1 MRKLLLS
8 FCMVLISFSVSSQS
22 VGISGNINFIPSTTF
37 DIDGGLRIRNFNS
50 GVITSNSTG
59 VLSSA
64 NGSTGQVLGSGPTW
78 VDPKTF
84 SWTINGNDNTSVS
97 TNFIGTTNN
106 TGIAFR
112 TDGLERMRLQNS
124 GQLTIGSTQAGGKL
138 DVHQSASNDVARFT
152 TYDNANSI
160 LLRRAQTSSGS
171 LSPTTTA
178 NIVLGRF
185 DFEGYNGGTSATGYT
200 PAARMEIST
209 DATGGT
215 STDMPG
221 RIIFSTTPDGSGTLI
236 ERLRITNG
244 GNIGIGNSAPGSV
257 LDITG
262 SHRIRSTS
270 TNATFTDAGALAL
283 KQGDSN
289 PFISFH
295 SDLGVRQGYIQSSVG
310 TNTLTIASELPS
322 GMRLIT
328 GGLERV
334 RIINGGNVGIATTT
348 PSEKLDVSGNV
359 KLTATTTAT
368 RTNGQLQFTAGGEG
382 VATKMVVFRKTTTLT
397 TANTSATKV
406 FDDGYMR
413 FGIWF
418 NSAASRWVIGF
429 SPYNNQFYDYNYI
442 GNARYY
448 NGTYR
453 YTNDG
458 LNNYVWSLSDDVST
472 TSGTYY
478 ECGGVLNTASW
489 NYATGGSGMLYAE
502 GTTTTNPFYEYRF
515 FVSYTSTSTQRLVTV
530 IVKAY
535 Y

>member
-1 MRKLLLS
+1 MKKILTILTVILTS
-8 FCMVLISFSVSSQS
+8 TFAMSQN
-22 VGISGNINFIPSTTF
+22 VGISTNVIFTPSTTL
-37 DIDGGLRIRNFNS
+37 DVDGGVRIRDLS
-50 GVITSNSTG
+50 TGVVTSNSTG
-59 VLSSA
+59 VLSST
-64 NGSTGQVLGSGPTW
+64 NGTSGQVLGTGPTW

-84 SWTINGNDNTSVS
+84 SWTIDGNDNTSVS
-97 TNFIGTTNN
+97 TNFIGTTNA

-112 TDGLERMRLQNS
+112 TDGVERMRLQSS
-124 GQLTIGSTQAGGKL
+124 GQLTIGSTVAGGKL
-138 DVHQSASNDVARFT
+138 DVHQTSSNDVMRLVN
-152 TYDNANSI
+152 YGNPNKI
-160 LLRRAQTSSGS
+160 LVRRTEGTQI
-171 LSPTTTA
+171 SPTATTTT

-185 DFEGYNGGTSATGYT
+185 DFEGYNGTGFT
-200 PAARMEIST
+200 PAARIETMT
-209 DATGGT
+209 DAVGGT

-221 RIIFSTTPDGSGTLI
+221 RLTFWTTPDGSGSMI
-236 ERLRITNG
+236 ERLRITNS
-244 GNIGIGNSAPGSV
+244 GNVGIGNSAPGSV

-295 SDLGVRQGYIQSSVG
+295 SDLGARQGYIQSSVG
-310 TNTLTIASELPS
+310 TNTLTISSELPS
-322 GMRLIT
+322 GIRLIT

-334 RIINGGNVGIATTT
+334 RVINDGNVGIATTT

-359 KLTATTTAT
+359 KLTTTTTAT
-368 RTNGQLQFTAGGEG
+368 TTNGQLQFTAGGEG

-397 TANTSATKV
+397 TANTTATKV

-418 NSAASRWVIGF
+418 NSVSGRWVIGF
-429 SPYNNQFYDYNYI
+429 SPYNNQFYDYNYL

-458 LNNYVWSLSDDVST
+458 LNNYVWSLSDDVTT

-502 GTTTTNPFYEYRF
+502 GTTTTNPFYEYSF
-515 FVSYTSTSTQRLVTV
+515 FVSYTSTSTQRVVTV

>member
-1 MRKLLLS
+1 MI
-8 FCMVLISFSVSSQS
+8 MIPFSVSSQN
-22 VGISGNINFIPSTTF
+22 VGISGDINFIPSTTF
-37 DIDGGLRIRNFNS
+37 DIDGGLRIRTFNS

-59 VLSSA
+59 VLSSTD
-64 NGSTGQVLGSGPTW
+64 GSTGQVLGSGPTW

-97 TNFIGTTNN
+97 TNFIGTINN

-112 TDGLERMRLQNS
+112 TNNVEGMRLQSS
-124 GQLTIGSTQAGGKL
+124 GQLTIGSTVAGGKL
-138 DVHQSASNDVARFT
+138 DVHQTSSNDVMRLVN
-152 TYDNANSI
+152 YGNPNKI
-160 LLRRAQTSSGS
+160 LVRRTQGTQI
-171 LSPTTTA
+171 SPTAITTT
-178 NIVLGRF
+178 NTVLGRF
-185 DFEGYNGGTSATGYT
+185 DFEGYNGTGFT
-200 PAARMEIST
+200 PAASIESSL

-221 RIIFSTTPDGSGTLI
+221 RLTFWTTPNGSGTMV
-236 ERLRITNG
+236 ERLRITN
-244 GNIGIGNSAPGSV
+244 S
-257 LDITG
+257 
-262 SHRIRSTS
+262 
-270 TNATFTDAGALAL
+270 
-283 KQGDSN
+283 
-289 PFISFH
+289 
-295 SDLGVRQGYIQSSVG
+295 
-310 TNTLTIASELPS
+310 
-322 GMRLIT
+322 
-328 GGLERV
+328 
-334 RIINGGNVGIATTT
+334 GNVGIATTT

-397 TANTSATKV
+397 TANTSVTKV

-418 NSAASRWVIGF
+418 NSASGRWVIGF
-429 SPYNNQFYDYNYI
+429 SPYNNQFYDYNYL

-458 LNNYVWSLSDDVST
+458 VHNYVWSLSDDVTT

-478 ECGGVLNTASW
+478 ECGGVLNTASF

-502 GTTTTNPFYEYRF
+502 GTTTTNPFYEYSF

>member
-1 MRKLLLS
+1 MKKLLLLL
-8 FCMVLISFSVSSQS
+8 CMIMIPFSVSSQN
-22 VGISGNINFIPSTTF
+22 VGISGDINFIPSTTF
-37 DIDGGLRIRNFNS
+37 DIDGGLRIRTFNS

-59 VLSSA
+59 VLSSTD
-64 NGSTGQVLGSGPTW
+64 GSTGQVLGSGPTW

-97 TNFIGTTNN
+97 TNFIGTINN

-112 TDGLERMRLQNS
+112 TNNVEGMRLQSS
-124 GQLTIGSTQAGGKL
+124 GQLTIGSTVAGGKL
-138 DVHQSASNDVARFT
+138 DVHQTSSNDVMRLVN
-152 TYDNANSI
+152 YGNPNKI
-160 LLRRAQTSSGS
+160 LVRRTQGTQI
-171 LSPTTTA
+171 SPTAITTT
-178 NIVLGRF
+178 NTVLGRF
-185 DFEGYNGGTSATGYT
+185 DFEGYNGTGFT
-200 PAARMEIST
+200 PAASIESSL

-221 RIIFSTTPDGSGTLI
+221 RLTFWTTPNGSGTMV
-236 ERLRITNG
+236 ERLRITN
-244 GNIGIGNSAPGSV
+244 S
-257 LDITG
+257 
-262 SHRIRSTS
+262 
-270 TNATFTDAGALAL
+270 
-283 KQGDSN
+283 
-289 PFISFH
+289 
-295 SDLGVRQGYIQSSVG
+295 
-310 TNTLTIASELPS
+310 
-322 GMRLIT
+322 
-328 GGLERV
+328 
-334 RIINGGNVGIATTT
+334 GNVGIATTT

-397 TANTSATKV
+397 TANTSVTKV

-429 SPYNNQFYDYNYI
+429 SPYNNQFYDYNYL

-458 LNNYVWSLSDDVST
+458 VNNYVWSLSDDVTT

-478 ECGGVLNTASW
+478 ECGGVLNTASF

-502 GTTTTNPFYEYRF
+502 GTTTTNPFYEYSF

>member
-1 MRKLLLS
+1 MKKLLLLL
-8 FCMVLISFSVSSQS
+8 CMIMIPFSVSSQN
-22 VGISGNINFIPSTTF
+22 VGISGDINFIPSTTF
-37 DIDGGLRIRNFNS
+37 DIDGGLRIRTFNS

-59 VLSSA
+59 VLSSTD
-64 NGSTGQVLGSGPTW
+64 GSTGQVLGSGPTW

-97 TNFIGTTNN
+97 TNFIGTINN

-112 TDGLERMRLQNS
+112 TNNVEGMRLQSS
-124 GQLTIGSTQAGGKL
+124 GQLTIGSTVAGGKL
-138 DVHQSASNDVARFT
+138 DVHQTSSNDVMRLVN
-152 TYDNANSI
+152 YGNPNKI
-160 LLRRAQTSSGS
+160 LVRRTQGTQI
-171 LSPTTTA
+171 SPTAITTT
-178 NIVLGRF
+178 NTVLGRF
-185 DFEGYNGGTSATGYT
+185 DFEGYNGTGFT
-200 PAARMEIST
+200 PAASIEST
-209 DATGGT
+209 LDATGGT

-221 RIIFSTTPDGSGTLI
+221 RLTFWTTPDGSGTMI
-236 ERLRITNG
+236 ERLRITN
-244 GNIGIGNSAPGSV
+244 S
-257 LDITG
+257 
-262 SHRIRSTS
+262 
-270 TNATFTDAGALAL
+270 
-283 KQGDSN
+283 
-289 PFISFH
+289 
-295 SDLGVRQGYIQSSVG
+295 
-310 TNTLTIASELPS
+310 
-322 GMRLIT
+322 
-328 GGLERV
+328 
-334 RIINGGNVGIATTT
+334 GNVGIATTT

-368 RTNGQLQFTAGGEG
+368 TTNGQLQFTAGGEG

-397 TANTSATKV
+397 TANTTATKV

-418 NSAASRWVIGF
+418 NSASGRWVIGF
-429 SPYNNQFYDYNYI
+429 SPYNNQFYDYNYL

-458 LNNYVWSLSDDVST
+458 LNNYVWSLSDDVTT

-502 GTTTTNPFYEYRF
+502 GTTTTNPFYEYSF
-515 FVSYTSTSTQRLVTV
+515 FVSYTSTSTQRVVTV

>member
-1 MRKLLLS
+1 M
-8 FCMVLISFSVSSQS
+8 IPFSVSSQN
-22 VGISGNINFIPSTTF
+22 VGISGDINFIPSTTF
-37 DIDGGLRIRNFNS
+37 DIDGGLRIRTFNS

-59 VLSSA
+59 VLSSTD
-64 NGSTGQVLGSGPTW
+64 GSTGQVLGSGPTW

-97 TNFIGTTNN
+97 TNFIGTINN

-112 TDGLERMRLQNS
+112 TNNVEGMRLQSS
-124 GQLTIGSTQAGGKL
+124 GQLTIGSTVAGGKL
-138 DVHQSASNDVARFT
+138 DVHQTSSNDVMRLVN
-152 TYDNANSI
+152 YGNPNKI
-160 LLRRAQTSSGS
+160 LVRRTQGTQIAPTAI
-171 LSPTTTA
+171 TTT
-178 NIVLGRF
+178 NTVLGRF
-185 DFEGYNGGTSATGYT
+185 DFEGYNGTGFT
-200 PAARMEIST
+200 PAASIEST
-209 DATGGT
+209 LDATGGT

-221 RIIFSTTPDGSGTLI
+221 RLTFWTTPDGSGTMI
-236 ERLRITNG
+236 ERLRITNS
-244 GNIGIGNSAPGSV
+244 GNVGIGNSAPGSV

-295 SDLGVRQGYIQSSVG
+295 SDLGARQGYIQSSVG
-310 TNTLTIASELPS
+310 TNTLTISSELPS
-322 GMRLIT
+322 GIRLIT

-334 RIINGGNVGIATTT
+334 RVINDGNVGIATTT

-397 TANTSATKV
+397 TANTSVTKV

-429 SPYNNQFYDYNYI
+429 SPYNNQFYDYNYL

-448 NGTYR
+448 NGTY
-453 YTNDG
+453 YYSNDG
-458 LNNYVWSLSDDVST
+458 LNNYVWSLSDDVTT

-489 NYATGGSGMLYAE
+489 NYATGGSGMVYAE
-502 GTTTTNPFYEYRF
+502 GTTTTNPFYEFTF
-515 FVSYTSTSTQRLVTV
+515 FVTYTSTSTQRVVTV
-530 IVKAY
+530 LVKAY

>member
-1 MRKLLLS
+1 MKKLLLLL
-8 FCMVLISFSVSSQS
+8 CMIMIPFSVSSQN
-22 VGISGNINFIPSTTF
+22 VGISSDINFIPSTTF

-59 VLSSA
+59 VLSSTD
-64 NGSTGQVLGSGPTW
+64 GSTGQVLGSGPTW

-97 TNFIGTTNN
+97 TNFIGTINN

-112 TDGLERMRLQNS
+112 TNNVEGMRLQSS
-124 GQLTIGSTQAGGKL
+124 GQLTIGSTVAGGKL
-138 DVHQSASNDVARFT
+138 DVHQTSSNDVMRLVN
-152 TYDNANSI
+152 YGNPNKI
-160 LLRRAQTSSGS
+160 LVRRTQGTQI
-171 LSPTTTA
+171 SPTAITTT
-178 NIVLGRF
+178 NTVLGRF
-185 DFEGYNGGTSATGYT
+185 DFEGYNGTGFT
-200 PAARMEIST
+200 PAASIEST
-209 DATGGT
+209 LDATGGT

-221 RIIFSTTPDGSGTLI
+221 RLTFWTTPDGSGTMI
-236 ERLRITNG
+236 ERLRITN
-244 GNIGIGNSAPGSV
+244 S
-257 LDITG
+257 
-262 SHRIRSTS
+262 
-270 TNATFTDAGALAL
+270 
-283 KQGDSN
+283 
-289 PFISFH
+289 
-295 SDLGVRQGYIQSSVG
+295 
-310 TNTLTIASELPS
+310 
-322 GMRLIT
+322 
-328 GGLERV
+328 
-334 RIINGGNVGIATTT
+334 GNVGIATTT

-397 TANTSATKV
+397 TANTSVTKV

-429 SPYNNQFYDYNYI
+429 SPYNNQFYDYNYL

-448 NGTYR
+448 NGTY
-453 YTNDG
+453 YYSNDG
-458 LNNYVWSLSDDVST
+458 LNNYVWSLSDDVTT

-489 NYATGGSGMLYAE
+489 NYATGGSGMVYAE
-502 GTTTTNPFYEYRF
+502 GTTTTNPFYEFTF
-515 FVSYTSTSTQRLVTV
+515 FVTYTSTSTQRVVTV
-530 IVKAY
+530 LVKAY

>member
-1 MRKLLLS
+1 MKKLLLLL
-8 FCMVLISFSVSSQS
+8 CMIMIPFSVSSQN
-22 VGISGNINFIPSTTF
+22 VGISGDINFIPSTTF
-37 DIDGGLRIRNFNS
+37 DIDGGLRIRTFNS

-59 VLSSA
+59 VLSSTD
-64 NGSTGQVLGSGPTW
+64 GSTGQVLGSGPTW

-97 TNFIGTTNN
+97 TNFIGTINN

-112 TDGLERMRLQNS
+112 TNNVEGMRLQSS
-124 GQLTIGSTQAGGKL
+124 GQLTIGSTVAGGKL
-138 DVHQSASNDVARFT
+138 DVHQTSSNDVMRLVN
-152 TYDNANSI
+152 YGNPNKI
-160 LLRRAQTSSGS
+160 LVRRTQGTQI
-171 LSPTTTA
+171 SPTAITTT
-178 NIVLGRF
+178 NTVLGRF
-185 DFEGYNGGTSATGYT
+185 DFEGYNGTGFT
-200 PAARMEIST
+200 PAASIESSL

-221 RIIFSTTPDGSGTLI
+221 RLTFWTTPNGSGTMV
-236 ERLRITNG
+236 ERLRITN
-244 GNIGIGNSAPGSV
+244 S
-257 LDITG
+257 
-262 SHRIRSTS
+262 
-270 TNATFTDAGALAL
+270 
-283 KQGDSN
+283 
-289 PFISFH
+289 
-295 SDLGVRQGYIQSSVG
+295 
-310 TNTLTIASELPS
+310 
-322 GMRLIT
+322 
-328 GGLERV
+328 
-334 RIINGGNVGIATTT
+334 GNVGIATTT

-397 TANTSATKV
+397 TANTSVTKV

-418 NSAASRWVIGF
+418 NSASGRWVIGF
-429 SPYNNQFYDYNYI
+429 SPYNNQFYDYNYL

-458 LNNYVWSLSDDVST
+458 VNNYVWSLSDDVTT

-478 ECGGVLNTASW
+478 ECGGVLNTASF

-502 GTTTTNPFYEYRF
+502 GTTTTNPFYEYSF

>member
-97 TNFIGTTNN
+97 TNFIGTTNA

-112 TDGLERMRLQNS
+112 TDGIERMRLQSS
-124 GQLTIGSTQAGGKL
+124 GQLTIGSTQEGGKL
-138 DVHQSASNDVARFT
+138 DVHQSADNDVARFT
-152 TYDNANSI
+152 TYANVNRI
-160 LLRRAQTSSGS
+160 MFRRAQTSGGS
-171 LSPTTTA
+171 LAPTSSSG
-178 NIVLGRF
+178 IVLSRF
-185 DFEGYNGGTSATGYT
+185 DFEGYNGSSYTSA
-200 PAARMEIST
+200 ARIEST
-209 DATGGT
+209 LDATGGT
-215 STDMPG
+215 SADMPG
-221 RIIFSTTPDGSGTLI
+221 RLTFWTTPDGSGTMI
-236 ERLRITNG
+236 ERLRITNS
-244 GNIGIGNSAPGSV
+244 GNI
-257 LDITG
+257 
-262 SHRIRSTS
+262 
-270 TNATFTDAGALAL
+270 
-283 KQGDSN
+283 
-289 PFISFH
+289 
-295 SDLGVRQGYIQSSVG
+295 
-310 TNTLTIASELPS
+310 
-322 GMRLIT
+322 
-328 GGLERV
+328 
-334 RIINGGNVGIATTT
+334 GIATTT

-368 RTNGQLQFTAGGEG
+368 TTNGQLQFTAGGEG

-397 TANTSATKV
+397 TANTTATKV

-418 NSAASRWVIGF
+418 NSASGRWVIGF
-429 SPYNNQFYDYNYI
+429 SPYNNQFYDYNYL

-458 LNNYVWSLSDDVST
+458 VNNYVWGLSDDVTT

-478 ECGGVLNTASW
+478 ECGGVLNTASF

-502 GTTTTNPFYEYRF
+502 GTTTTSPFYEYSF
-515 FVSYTSTSTQRLVTV
+515 FVSYTSISTQRLVTV